1 MQRTR
6 SIDEMLDLFVDF
18 LKVEMIQR
26 YFVFVVV
33 HDDVSEP
40 GKNFQ
45 RILVFGG

>member
-1 MQRTR
+1 
-6 SIDEMLDLFVDF
+6 MLELFEDF
-18 LKVEMIQR
+18 EMIQR

-45 RILVFGG
+45 RILMFGGQR